1 MKPRTHCGS
10 WTLGSPDLRTPAEW
24 EIPPQTK
31 AEAVSGRKYGP
42 CIVTLDF
49 PLATLRKEKETGEI
63 NFNYIFI

>member
-1 MKPRTHCGS
+1 MGHGPLGPQTSEHLQSGKSPPR
-10 WTLGSPDLRTPAEW
+10 
-24 EIPPQTK
+24 TK